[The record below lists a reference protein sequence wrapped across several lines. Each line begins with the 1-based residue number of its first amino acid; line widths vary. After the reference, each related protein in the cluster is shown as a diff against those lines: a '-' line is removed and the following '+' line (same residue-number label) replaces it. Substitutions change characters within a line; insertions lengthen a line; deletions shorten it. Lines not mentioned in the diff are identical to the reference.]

1 MAITG
6 IDFNYIRKLVRERSA
21 LVLEPGKEY
30 LVESRL
36 DLLARRE
43 GAASIQE
50 LLARLRADESG
61 GLQRKVVEAMITAET
76 TFFRDVRPFDSLRRA
91 VFPELLARRTSDRTL
106 NLWCAATSA
115 GQEPYSVAMMLRE
128 DFPSTVGWQVR
139 FIASD
144 ISRELLQRAQEGR
157 YSQLEVNRGLPA
169 ALLIKY
175 FRKSGSEWQIHP
187 SIRSMVEFQEINLAK
202 PWPVLPNMDIIL
214 MRNVLIYFDTQTKK
228 VILERARRLL
238 NPEGYLILGGSETTV
253 GLDDSFEP
261 LSSDRASCFRLRE
274 SRQKVARIQR
284 ALIEH

>member
-6 IDFNYIRKLVRERSA
+6 KEFNYIRNLVREGSA

-36 DLLARRE
+36 HLLARRE

-50 LLARLRADESG
+50 LLAWLRADASG

-91 VFPELLARRTSDRTL
+91 VLPELLARQTSDRTL

-128 DFPSTVGWQVR
+128 DFSQAVGWNIR

-144 ISRELLQRAQEGR
+144 LSRELLERAREGR

-169 ALLIKY
+169 AMLVKY
-175 FRKSGSEWQIHP
+175 FRKCGSEWQIHP
-187 SIRSMVEFQEINLAK
+187 GIRSMVEFQEINLAK
-202 PWPVLPNMDIIL
+202 PWPVLPPMDIIL
-214 MRNVLIYFDTQTKK
+214 MRNVLIYFDIETKK
-228 VILERARRLL
+228 VILQRARRLL
-238 NPEGYLILGGSETTV
+238 KPDGYLFLGGSETTI
-253 GLDDSFEP
+253 GLDDAFEP
-261 LSSDRASCFRLRE
+261 FSGDRPCCFRLRE
-274 SRQKVARIQR
+274 ALVAT
-284 ALIEH
+284 

>member
-1 MAITG
+1 MAING
-6 IDFNYIRKLVRERSA
+6 SEFNYIRNLVRERSA

-36 DLLARRE
+36 LLLARRE
-43 GAASIQE
+43 GVASVQE
-50 LLARLRADESG
+50 LLARLRADASG

-91 VFPELLARRTSDRTL
+91 VLPEILARRSSDRTL

-128 DFPSTVGWQVR
+128 DFPQTAGWNVR

-144 ISRELLQRAQEGR
+144 LSRDLLDRAREGR

-169 ALLIKY
+169 ALLVKY
-175 FRKSGSEWQIHP
+175 FRKCGSEWQIHP
-187 SIRSMVEFQEINLAK
+187 GIRSMVEFQEINLAK
-202 PWPVLPNMDIIL
+202 PWPTLPRMDIIL
-214 MRNVLIYFDTQTKK
+214 MRNVLIYFDVETKK
-228 VILERARRLL
+228 MILQLARRLL
-238 NPEGYLILGGSETTV
+238 KPDGYLFLGGSETTI

-261 LSSDRASCFRLRE
+261 LANERPCCFRLRE
-274 SRQKVARIQR
+274 SCP
-284 ALIEH
+284 